1 MSVEAIDVAERPADR
16 PPLVEQ
22 YRLMALIRR
31 FEDRAAELF
40 QQGVIVGTAHSCV
53 GQEAIAVGAAGVMR
67 PTDFLVG
74 HHRSHGHLI
83 AAGADL
89 RRMMAE
95 MFGKR
100 TGYCKGLGG
109 SMHIA
114 DLSLNILGCN
124 GIVGAGLPHACG
136 AALTAKLHGTDQAS
150 VAFFGDGA
158 AGQGAAHEGMNLA
171 ATWALPV
178 VFVCEN
184 NQFALSAGWRAQRA
198 VEDLADRAAGYG
210 MPGEI
215 VDGNDLLAVEAAV
228 ARALER
234 AREGAGPTFLEMK
247 TFRRMQHSMRAN
259 LPDVRDPALVEEW
272 EARDP
277 LPRFERLLRE
287 LGELDD
293 DSVDA
298 VLREVEHD
306 VELAIQVALADED
319 ATPDDLLPAVFGP
332 RRSYP
337 PPATETER
345 KLGFVAAIR
354 EALDLELEADSNVVV
369 IGEDIGK
376 VGGLFRATEGL
387 YERYGAERIRDTPL
401 TESGFVGC
409 GIGAALTGLRPV
421 VELQFSDFSGVAF
434 DQIMN
439 QAAKLRF
446 MMGGAPSIPLVI
458 RMVSG
463 GGVRLGA
470 QHSQSLEALFAHI
483 PGLVVAMPS
492 TPYDAKGLLSA
503 AIRGD
508 DPVIFLEQKLLFFG
522 DEAPVPAERYAIEL
536 GVGRVAREGTGR
548 DGRRSRRAGA
558 AGAAGGAPARAGRCE
573 RRGRRPAHARPA
585 RHRTDRRVGGEDA
598 PARRRPRG
606 RPVRRLRLRDRGA
619 RGGVLLLGP
628 RCAGQARRRRLPPDP
643 VPEGPRGGDASR
655 ARRDRRGGS
664 RAGLRLTS
672 GGALFSVVWR
682 TTAAITTTPPTI
694 VIAAGVSPTA
704 THAQN
709 GPSTTS
715 ISVISATSDATIS
728 RVPIVKRTS
737 PRPIWPTPRRMSRRR
752 SRSPTVAG

>member
-1 MSVEAIDVAERPADR
+1 MSGEGAVRVKRPADR

-22 YRLMALIRR
+22 YRMMVLIRS

-40 QQGVIVGTAHSCV
+40 QQGVIFGTAHSCV

-67 PTDFLVG
+67 DTDYLVG

-114 DLSLNILGCN
+114 DLSLDILGCN

-136 AALTAKLHGTDQAS
+136 AALTAKLRGTGQAA

-171 ATWALPV
+171 ATWSLPV
-178 VFVCEN
+178 VFICEN
-184 NQFALSAGWRAQRA
+184 NQFALSADWRTQRA
-198 VEDLADRAAGYG
+198 VEDLAGRAAGYG
-210 MPGEI
+210 MAGEI
-215 VDGNDLLAVEAAV
+215 VDGNDVLDVEDAV

-234 AREGAGPTFLEMK
+234 ARGGAGPTFLEMK

-272 EARDP
+272 EAKDP
-277 LPRFERLLRE
+277 LPRLERLLRQR
-287 LGELDD
+287 GELDD
-293 DSVDA
+293 E
-298 VLREVEHD
+298 EVEAVWRGAKED
-306 VELAIQVALADED
+306 VELAIGIALADED
-319 ATPDDLLPAVFGP
+319 ASADDLLPAVFAP
-332 RRSYP
+332 HRTYP
-337 PPATETER
+337 APAAETAR
-345 KLGFVAAIR
+345 TLGFVAAVR
-354 EALDLELEADSNVVV
+354 EALELELDADPNVIVL
-369 IGEDIGK
+369 GEDIGK

-387 YERYGAERIRDTPL
+387 YERFGAERIRDTPL

-421 VELQFSDFSGVAF
+421 VELQFSDFAGVAF

-446 MMGGAPSIPLVI
+446 MMGGTPSIPLVI

-508 DPVIFLEQKLLFFG
+508 NPVIFLEQKLLFFA
-522 DEAPVPAERYAIEL
+522 EAAPVPEERYAIQL
-536 GVGRVAREGTGR
+536 GVGRVAREGTDVTVVALGALVPHAL
-548 DGRRSRRAGA
+548 RAAHELEGEGISVEIIDPRTLVPLDTALIAASVAKTTRLVVAHEAVQFCGFGSEIAAHAAEHCFWDLDAPVIRVGA
-558 AGAAGGAPARAGRCE
+558 ASHPIPYQKDLEVETLPGPADIVAA
-573 RRGRRPAHARPA
+573 
-585 RHRTDRRVGGEDA
+585 
-598 PARRRPRG
+598 
-606 RPVRRLRLRDRGA
+606 VRSLA
-619 RGGVLLLGP
+619 F
-628 RCAGQARRRRLPPDP
+628 A
-643 VPEGPRGGDASR
+643 
-655 ARRDRRGGS
+655 
-664 RAGLRLTS
+664 
-672 GGALFSVVWR
+672 
-682 TTAAITTTPPTI
+682 
-694 VIAAGVSPTA
+694 
-704 THAQN
+704 
-709 GPSTTS
+709 
-715 ISVISATSDATIS
+715 
-728 RVPIVKRTS
+728 
-737 PRPIWPTPRRMSRRR
+737 
-752 SRSPTVAG
+752 